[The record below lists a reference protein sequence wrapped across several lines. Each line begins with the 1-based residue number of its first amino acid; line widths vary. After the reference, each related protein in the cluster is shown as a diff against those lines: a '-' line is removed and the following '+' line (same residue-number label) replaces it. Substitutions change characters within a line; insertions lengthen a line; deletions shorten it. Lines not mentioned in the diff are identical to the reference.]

1 MNLKKKRKK
10 HPIRKL
16 LVASGC
22 SAIVAYIGTQINE
35 ATKRYELKKLSYD
48 SDLYRLDK
56 IEQEQPL
63 DQVSQ
68 LYHEFKI
75 TDKTTDEFLGTC
87 RVYMGQ
93 EQTSY
98 YEGHIH
104 ILLNNPSKAN
114 CLPVIYTLLIQ
125 VAKERLM
132 NHVYFVCD
140 NKDKDAVRLYEMLGA
155 KFNKTITLPVTH
167 HLYNKHRTTRKQY
180 KLVLN

>member
-10 HPIRKL
+10 HPIRNL
-16 LVASGC
+16 FIASGC
-22 SAIVAYIGTQINE
+22 SAIVAYIGTQLNE
-35 ATKRYELKKLSYD
+35 ASKRYELKQLSYD

-63 DQVSQ
+63 DQPTQ
-68 LYHEFKI
+68 LYHEFRI
-75 TDKTTDEFLGTC
+75 TEKATNEFLGTC
-87 RVYMGQ
+87 KVYMGQ

-104 ILLNNPSKAN
+104 VLLNNPAKAN
-114 CLPVIYTLLIQ
+114 CLPAIYTLLIQ

-140 NKDKDAVRLYEMLGA
+140 NKDNDSIRLFEMLGA
-155 KFNKTITLPVTH
+155 KFNKSINIPEDH
-167 HLYNKHRTTRKQY
+167 HLYSKQRKTRKQY
-180 KLVLN
+180 KLELI